1 MRHSAEQLSVD
12 HKPSVKLVQLLS
24 ALGLSLVLASCTLSR
39 TLETASTD
47 ENNVTGS
54 ISGAA
59 RQDGLNE
66 KDAEMIK
73 STVVSGE
80 TFAQGS
86 NVLAW
91 ENPETGNSGTIT
103 AIERTI
109 NSNGKPCRKFETT
122 VASFGGVSIY
132 NGEACE
138 HKKGKWSLAW
148 LLPKDFGI

>member
-1 MRHSAEQLSVD
+1 MRYSAEQISED
-12 HKPSVKLVQLLS
+12 NKPSIKLVQLVS
-24 ALGLSLVLASCTLSR
+24 VISLGLILSSCTLSR

-54 ISGAA
+54 ISNVAK
-59 RQDGLNE
+59 QDGLNK
-66 KDAEMIK
+66 KDAETIK

-80 TFAQGS
+80 TFNEGS
-86 NVLAW
+86 NLLAW

-122 VASFGGVSIY
+122 VASFSGVSIY

-138 HKKGKWSLAW
+138 HKKGAWSLAW